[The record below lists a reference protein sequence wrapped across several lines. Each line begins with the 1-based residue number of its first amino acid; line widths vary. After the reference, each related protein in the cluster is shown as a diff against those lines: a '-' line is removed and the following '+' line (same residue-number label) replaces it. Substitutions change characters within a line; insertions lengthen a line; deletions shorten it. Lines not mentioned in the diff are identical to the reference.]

1 MTRITNFGRKRTH
14 VEATFNYNEAGSE
27 DSDTDRS
34 RGGAAGEPT
43 EVVTVDAEGAEPT
56 EVPEGGRGVDGQP
69 PKKKRKRGP
78 RKKAGAKT
86 ATAAKGGDGGEEV
99 VVDGAEGEASGDKS
113 KRIPGKKAQ
122 KSKSKLRS
130 LQGSSPSHL
139 PHTRTHSP
147 PQNEKKLQKSDN
159 TGESPNETLTPP
171 VSPVEKGGTPYKIVR
186 KSLTGPSNRQRT
198 KAGSARQA
206 WWGSAIVVVLGNTD
220 FRLAGRKFP
229 ILRIPFLSPPASSA
243 MGTVT
248 WLRNVP
254 RTGRKVCTQTEGI
267 ANCAEKRITWREIAS

>member
-34 RGGAAGEPT
+34 QGGAVGEPT
-43 EVVTVDAEGAEPT
+43 VVAVDAEGAEPT
-56 EVPEGGRGVDGQP
+56 EVPEDSRGADGQP

-86 ATAAKGGDGGEEV
+86 ATAAEGGDGGEEV
-99 VVDGAEGEASGDKS
+99 GVDGPEGEASGDKS
-113 KRIPGKKAQ
+113 KRTPGKKVQ
-122 KSKSKLRS
+122 KNKSKLRS
-130 LQGSSPSHL
+130 LQGSSSSHL

-159 TGESPNETLTPP
+159 KGESPNETLTLS
-171 VSPVEKGGTPYKIVR
+171 VSPVEKGGTPCKIVR

-206 WWGSAIVVVLGNTD
+206 
-220 FRLAGRKFP
+220 
-229 ILRIPFLSPPASSA
+229 
-243 MGTVT
+243 
-248 WLRNVP
+248 
-254 RTGRKVCTQTEGI
+254 
-267 ANCAEKRITWREIAS
+267 

>member
-27 DSDTDRS
+27 DSDADRS
-34 RGGAAGEPT
+34 QGGAAGEPT
-43 EVVTVDAEGAEPT
+43 VVAVDVEGAEPT
-56 EVPEGGRGVDGQP
+56 EVPEDCRGVDGQP

-86 ATAAKGGDGGEEV
+86 ATTAEGGDGGEEV
-99 VVDGAEGEASGDKS
+99 VVDGAEGKAPEDKF
-113 KRIPGKKAQ
+113 KHAPGKKAQ

-139 PHTRTHSP
+139 PHTQTHSP

-159 TGESPNETLTPP
+159 KGESPNETLTPP
-171 VSPVEKGGTPYKIVR
+171 VSPVEKGGTPCKIVR
-186 KSLTGPSNRQRT
+186 KSLMGPSNRQRT

-206 WWGSAIVVVLGNTD
+206 WWGSATVVVLGNTGS
-220 FRLAGRKFP
+220 RLAGRKFP

-248 WLRNVP
+248 WPRSVP
-254 RTGRKVCTQTEGI
+254 RTGRKVCTRTEGI